1 MFARALRY
9 ALTPYKATTIL
20 IFRAR
25 ATSLRF
31 SRDAIEVRVDTC
43 NTMREGGKKAH
54 MLDLVVERRVGGAE
68 ELIAASVSTALEV
81 AVRCEKVR
89 K

>member
-1 MFARALRY
+1 
-9 ALTPYKATTIL
+9 
-20 IFRAR
+20 
-25 ATSLRF
+25 
-31 SRDAIEVRVDTC
+31 
-43 NTMREGGKKAH
+43 MREGGKKAH